1 MNLERQNKDSKR
13 KHRNRKEGVTMG
25 ETGCKVTVNDVVKE
39 YEKGT
44 PFSVLAAE
52 YQQEYKD
59 DIVLVLFNNRLYELS
74 REIDQDGTLSFITT
88 GDKAGR
94 KAYRR
99 SVTLLMQ
106 RGVYELAKKE
116 EKEMSVRVEHS
127 ISQGYY
133 CELFGKDGKIIPDN
147 TYILKLKMEMM
158 RLVDEKR
165 PIEKRSMPTN
175 EAVKL
180 FRELGMYDK
189 ERLFHY
195 RRSSRVN
202 VYSIGNY
209 MDYYYGYMVP
219 DTGYLKYFDLE
230 LYDEGFVVLFPDKNT
245 RMTAEFKPSHKL
257 FHVLKESVEWSDKLD
272 IRTIGA
278 LNDAVAQGKIQD
290 VILVSEAL
298 MERKIGKLAEE
309 IAAQPDKKFV
319 MIAGP
324 SSSGKTTFSH
334 RLSIQLRA
342 QGLHPH
348 PIALDDYY
356 VNREDTPRD
365 ENGKYNFE
373 CLEALD
379 IELFNHDMSALL
391 AGEKIELPTYNF
403 RTGLREYKGNSKQ
416 LGKND
421 ILVLEGIHGLNDKL
435 SYSLPKSSKLKIYIS
450 ALTQLNID
458 EHNNLPTTDG
468 RIIRRIVRDARTRN
482 ITAKQTIAMWDSV
495 RRGEEQYIFP
505 FQEEA
510 DIMFNSALIYELAVL
525 KQYAEPLLF
534 EIDKDCPEYVEAKR
548 LLKFLDYFLPVPSEE
563 IGRNSILREF
573 IGGSCFNV

>member
-1 MNLERQNKDSKR
+1 
-13 KHRNRKEGVTMG
+13 MG
-25 ETGCKVTVNDVVKE
+25 EIRCKVKINGTEKE

-44 PFSVLAAE
+44 SFSVLAAE
-52 YQQEYKD
+52 YQSQYKD
-59 DIVLVLFNNRLYELS
+59 DIVLVLFNNHLHELNRLLE
-74 REIDQDGTLSFITT
+74 QDGELSFITT
-88 GDKAGR
+88 KDKAGR

-116 EKEMSVRVEHS
+116 NAEVSVRVEHS

-133 CELFGKDGKIIPDN
+133 CELYGKDGKIIPDN
-147 TYILKLKMEMM
+147 AYLLQLKMEMM

-165 PIEKRSMPTN
+165 PIEKRNMPTD
-175 EAVKL
+175 EAIAL
-180 FRELGMYDK
+180 FRELGMHDK

-245 RMTAEFKPSHKL
+245 KLTAEFKPSHKL
-257 FHVLKESVEWSDKLD
+257 FQVLKESSEWSDKLD
-272 IRTIGA
+272 IGTIGA
-278 LNDAVAQGKIQD
+278 LNDAIAQGRIQD

-334 RLSIQLRA
+334 RLSIQLMA

-356 VNREDTPRD
+356 VNREDTPKD

-379 IELFNHDMSALL
+379 IELFNRDMSALL
-391 AGEKIELPTYNF
+391 AGERIELPAYNF
-403 RTGLREYKGNSKQ
+403 RTGLREYKGNYKQ

-421 ILVLEGIHGLNDKL
+421 ILVIEGIHGLNDKL

-510 DIMFNSALIYELAVL
+510 DVMFNSALIYELAVL

-534 EIDKDCPEYVEAKR
+534 EIDKNCPEYVEAKR

>member
-1 MNLERQNKDSKR
+1 ME
-13 KHRNRKEGVTMG
+13 KEMYKVIIDG
-25 ETGCKVTVNDVVKE
+25 ETKE
-39 YEKGT
+39 YSSKT
-44 PFSVLAAE
+44 PFSKLAEE
-52 YQQEYKD
+52 YQAKYEN
-59 DIVLVLFNNRLYELS
+59 DIVLVLFNNRLRELNK
-74 REIDQDGTLSFITT
+74 ELNMDGELHFVTT
-88 GDKAGR
+88 GDRAGR

-106 RGVYELAKKE
+106 RGVYDLAKSGTAQI
-116 EKEMSVRVEHS
+116 SVRVEHS

-133 CELFGKDGKIIPDN
+133 CELFQDDKKMIPDASWL
-147 TYILKLKMEMM
+147 LKLKMEMM
-158 RLVDEKR
+158 RLVDDKR
-165 PIEKRSMPTN
+165 IINKKNISTD
-175 EAVKL
+175 EAVVL
-180 FRELGMYDK
+180 FRELGMCDK

-202 VYSIGNY
+202 IYSIGNY
-209 MDYYYGYMVP
+209 MDYFYGYMVP

-230 LYDEGFVVLFPDKNT
+230 LYEDGFMVLFPDKNT
-245 RMTAEFKPSHKL
+245 KYTAAFNPSHKL
-257 FHVLKESVEWSDKLD
+257 FQVLKEAGDWGEKMD

-278 LNDAVAQGKIQD
+278 LNDAVAKGRIQD
-290 VILVSEAL
+290 VILVAEAL
-298 MERKIGKLAEE
+298 MERKIGKLAEN
-309 IAAQPDKKFV
+309 IAEQPDKKFV

-334 RLSIQLRA
+334 RLSIQLTA
-342 QGLHPH
+342 QGLKPH

-356 VNREDTPRD
+356 VDRENTPKD

-379 IELFNHDMSALL
+379 IDQFNHDMSALL
-391 AGEKIELPTYNF
+391 AGEQIELPCYNF
-403 RTGLREYKGNSKQ
+403 RTGKREYKGNYKK
-416 LGKND
+416 LGQND

-435 SYSLPKSSKLKIYIS
+435 SYSLPKSSKLKVYIS

-468 RIIRRIVRDARTRN
+468 RMIRRIVRDARTRN
-482 ITAKQTIAMWDSV
+482 ITAKQTIEMWDSV
-495 RRGEEQYIFP
+495 RRGEEKYIFP

-534 EIDKDCPEYVEAKR
+534 EIDKDCPEYLESKR

>member
-1 MNLERQNKDSKR
+1 
-13 KHRNRKEGVTMG
+13 MG

-348 PIALDDYY
+348 PITLDDYY